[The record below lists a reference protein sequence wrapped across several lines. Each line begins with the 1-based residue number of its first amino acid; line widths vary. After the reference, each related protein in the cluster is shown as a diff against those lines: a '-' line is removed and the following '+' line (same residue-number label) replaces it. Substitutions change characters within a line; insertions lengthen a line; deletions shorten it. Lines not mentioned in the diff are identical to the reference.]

1 MLISESIPQLIE
13 MDAINIP
20 SVLCFHVPAVPKK
33 MMLKAL
39 WYVDHQKTHIRICK
53 TKDKDNPFEY
63 FILKKDHKTGCN
75 KITERL
81 VSMYL
86 KALTNQDDARVK
98 DVEHFEAIC
107 FSIHWVGAS
116 SPDWGVPECDL
127 NPGKFNC
134 PHCKGFKQYG
144 ICSHVLAINHI
155 LMEINLRR
163 ELMEI
168 GKSTLKKKDK
178 GGGNR
183 QSVEPALTKVP
194 EREPDSSDDELRELM
209 EQGAQGK

>member
-1 MLISESIPQLIE
+1 M
-13 MDAINIP
+13 
-20 SVLCFHVPAVPKK
+20 
-33 MMLKAL
+33 
-39 WYVDHQKTHIRICK
+39 
-53 TKDKDNPFEY
+53 
-63 FILKKDHKTGCN
+63 
-75 KITERL
+75 
-81 VSMYL
+81 
-86 KALTNQDDARVK
+86 
-98 DVEHFEAIC
+98 
-107 FSIHWVGAS
+107 
-116 SPDWGVPECDL
+116 PECDL
-127 NPGKFNC
+127 NQGKFNC

-155 LMEINLRR
+155 LMAINLRR

-168 GKSTLKKKDK
+168 GKSTMKKKDK

>member
-1 MLISESIPQLIE
+1 MCSRCLLGDSLISKSSIACLGR
-13 MDAINIP
+13 AP
-20 SVLCFHVPAVPKK
+20 SARLS
-33 MMLKAL
+33 
-39 WYVDHQKTHIRICK
+39 
-53 TKDKDNPFEY
+53 
-63 FILKKDHKTGCN
+63 HK
-75 KITERL
+75 
-81 VSMYL
+81 
-86 KALTNQDDARVK
+86 DDARVK

-168 GKSTLKKKDK
+168 GKSTLKKKK
-178 GGGNR
+178 GPQG
-183 QSVEPALTKVP
+183 VEPALTRVGQ
-194 EREPDSSDDELRELM
+194 REPDSSDDELRELL
-209 EQGAQGK
+209 EQGTQGK

>member
-1 MLISESIPQLIE
+1 MSLSHCSC
-13 MDAINIP
+13 
-20 SVLCFHVPAVPKK
+20 V
-33 MMLKAL
+33 
-39 WYVDHQKTHIRICK
+39 
-53 TKDKDNPFEY
+53 
-63 FILKKDHKTGCN
+63 
-75 KITERL
+75 
-81 VSMYL
+81 
-86 KALTNQDDARVK
+86 
-98 DVEHFEAIC
+98 
-107 FSIHWVGAS
+107 AS
-116 SPDWGVPECDL
+116 SSDCGRGKLTSFEMWTWKIEPGEMVAPSATYECDHECDL

-155 LMEINLRR
+155 LMATNLRR

-168 GKSTLKKKDK
+168 GKATMKKKDK

-194 EREPDSSDDELRELM
+194 EREPDSSDDELMELL

>member
-183 QSVEPALTKVP
+183 Q
-194 EREPDSSDDELRELM
+194 
-209 EQGAQGK
+209 